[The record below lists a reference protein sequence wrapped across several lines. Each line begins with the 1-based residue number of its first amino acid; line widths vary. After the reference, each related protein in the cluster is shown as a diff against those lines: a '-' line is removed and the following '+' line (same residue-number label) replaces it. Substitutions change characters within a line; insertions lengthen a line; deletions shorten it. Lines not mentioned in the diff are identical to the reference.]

1 MADAKKCVL
10 TGATG
15 HVGYAVLLELINQ
28 GEDVTIMIR
37 KENKMFD
44 GLNCARVK
52 GDVTDYDSL
61 VKAFAGMDTVYH
73 VAGAVEI
80 NKGAEEMTW
89 KVNFEGTKN
98 VLRAC
103 KETGVRRLVY
113 MSSVDAMLPLP
124 DNQLMVEQTS
134 FNPDELDGTYA
145 KTKAAATQYL
155 LDNHG
160 DVELVVLHPSACIGP
175 YDFKVSSVGSM
186 VRMCMK
192 GAFPITMT
200 FGAYN
205 FVDVRD
211 VAKGTYAAAKQGRN
225 GECYI
230 LCGDYMTVDTFI
242 RTLCRV
248 TGHKEPKIKIGNGI
262 VSIAAPIMEVY
273 YNITKTTPLFTRYS
287 IRKLKA
293 NCNFS
298 YAKAQKELGYQPMTV
313 EQSLKDMV
321 AWISENQ

>member
-1 MADAKKCVL
+1 MADSTKCVL
-10 TGATG
+10 TGAAG
-15 HVGYAVLLELINQ
+15 HVGYAVLMELIEQN
-28 GEDVTIMIR
+28 EDVTIMIR
-37 KENKMFD
+37 KDNKIFD
-44 GLNCARVK
+44 GLDCKRVK

-61 VKAFAGMDTVYH
+61 VKAFEGMDTVYH
-73 VAGAVEI
+73 IAGAVEI
-80 NKGAEEMTW
+80 NKGADEMTW

-98 VLRAC
+98 VLKAC
-103 KETGVRRLVY
+103 KENGVRRLVY
-113 MSSVDAMLPLP
+113 MSSVDALYPLP
-124 DNQLMVEQTS
+124 DNKLMVEQTS

-192 GAFPITMT
+192 GAFPITMN

-211 VAKGTYAAAKQGRN
+211 VAKGTYAAAKKGRN
-225 GECYI
+225 GECYL
-230 LCGDYMTVDTFI
+230 LCGDYMSVDEFI
-242 RTLCRV
+242 KILCRV
-248 TGHKEPKIKIGNGI
+248 TGHKEPKITIGNGI
-262 VSIAAPIMEVY
+262 VSVAAPIMEVY

-298 YAKAQKELGYQPMTV
+298 YQKAATELDYAPMSV
-313 EQSLKDMV
+313 EQSIKDMV
-321 AWISENQ
+321 DWIKNNE

>member
-1 MADAKKCVL
+1 MAEKTKFLL

-15 HVGYAVLLELINQ
+15 HVGYALLLELIEQ

-37 KENKMFD
+37 KEIPLFD
-44 GLNCARVK
+44 GLNCQHVK

-61 VKAFAGMDTVYH
+61 VKAFEGMDTVYH

-80 NKGAEEMTW
+80 NKGADEMTW

-98 VLRAC
+98 VLKAC
-103 KETGVRRLVY
+103 KACGVRRLVY

-134 FNPDELDGTYA
+134 FSPDELDGTYA

-155 LDNHG
+155 LDNH
-160 DVELVVLHPSACIGP
+160 DEVELVVLHPAACIGP

-186 VRMCMK
+186 VRMVMK
-192 GAFPITMT
+192 GGFPITMN

-230 LCGDYMTVDTFI
+230 LCGNYMSVDEFI
-242 RTLCRV
+242 KTLARV
-248 TGHKEPKIKIGNGI
+248 TGNKPPKITIGNGI
-262 VSIAAPIMEVY
+262 VSFAAPIMEVY
-273 YNITKTTPLFTRYS
+273 YNLSKTTPLFTRYS
-287 IRKLKA
+287 VRKLKA

-298 YAKAQKELGYQPMTV
+298 YEKAQKELGYNPMSV
-313 EQSLKDMV
+313 EQSLTDMV
-321 AWISENQ
+321 AWIKTQQ

>member
-1 MADAKKCVL
+1 MAESIKCVL
-10 TGATG
+10 TGAAG
-15 HVGYAVLLELINQ
+15 HVGYAVLLELIEQ

-37 KENKMFD
+37 KDNKIFD
-44 GLNCARVK
+44 GLDCKKVK

-61 VKAFAGMDTVYH
+61 VKSFEGMDTVYH

-80 NKGAEEMTW
+80 NKGADEMTW

-98 VLRAC
+98 VLKAC
-103 KETGVRRLVY
+103 KENGVRRLVY
-113 MSSVDAMLPLP
+113 MSSVDAMYPLP
-124 DNQLMVEQTS
+124 DNKLMVEQTS

-160 DVELVVLHPSACIGP
+160 DVEVVVLHPSACLGP

-192 GAFPITMT
+192 GAFPITMN

-211 VAKGTYAAAKQGRN
+211 VAKGTYAAAKKGRN
-225 GECYI
+225 GECYL
-230 LCGDYMTVDTFI
+230 LCGDYMSVDEFI
-242 RTLCRV
+242 RILCRV
-248 TGHKEPKIKIGNGI
+248 TGHKEPKITIGNKI
-262 VSIAAPIMEVY
+262 VSVAAPIMEVY

-298 YAKAQKELGYQPMTV
+298 YEKAKKELGYQPISV
-313 EQSLKDMV
+313 EQSITDMV
-321 AWISENQ
+321 EWIKNNK

>member
-98 VLRAC
+98 VLKAC

-113 MSSVDAMLPLP
+113 MLQPVDI
-124 DNQLMVEQTS
+124 S
-134 FNPDELDGTYA
+134 
-145 KTKAAATQYL
+145 
-155 LDNHG
+155 
-160 DVELVVLHPSACIGP
+160 
-175 YDFKVSSVGSM
+175 
-186 VRMCMK
+186 
-192 GAFPITMT
+192 
-200 FGAYN
+200 
-205 FVDVRD
+205 
-211 VAKGTYAAAKQGRN
+211 
-225 GECYI
+225 
-230 LCGDYMTVDTFI
+230 
-242 RTLCRV
+242 
-248 TGHKEPKIKIGNGI
+248 GND
-262 VSIAAPIMEVY
+262 
-273 YNITKTTPLFTRYS
+273 
-287 IRKLKA
+287 
-293 NCNFS
+293 
-298 YAKAQKELGYQPMTV
+298 Q
-313 EQSLKDMV
+313 
-321 AWISENQ
+321 